1 MELTDTN
8 RSIDLIV
15 PITNVHLCCAKITLL
30 RSWGAALRG
39 GGQKWSTRGRALK
52 PRLESK
58 SKRTIPTERYQ
69 LLEKLLRFA
78 DLVVIAER
86 LHPIPF
92 RTRP

>member
-15 PITNVHLCCAKITLL
+15 PITNVHLYIAMRFENLWQLIKKV
-30 RSWGAALRG
+30 S
-39 GGQKWSTRGRALK
+39 LK
-52 PRLESK
+52 N
-58 SKRTIPTERYQ
+58 Q
-69 LLEKLLRFA
+69 FLEKLLRFA

>member
-30 RSWGAALRG
+30 RSRAQPSAGRPKVADARSRFKVRVKEQYQ
-39 GGQKWSTRGRALK
+39 QKDIR
-52 PRLESK
+52 
-58 SKRTIPTERYQ
+58 

>member
-15 PITNVHLCCAKITLL
+15 PITNVHLYIAMRFETFWQLMKKV
-30 RSWGAALRG
+30 S
-39 GGQKWSTRGRALK
+39 LK
-52 PRLESK
+52 N
-58 SKRTIPTERYQ
+58 Q
-69 LLEKLLRFA
+69 FLEKLLRFA

>member
-15 PITNVHLCCAKITLL
+15 PITNVHLYIAMRFETFWRLIK
-30 RSWGAALRG
+30 RVS
-39 GGQKWSTRGRALK
+39 LK
-52 PRLESK
+52 N
-58 SKRTIPTERYQ
+58 Q
-69 LLEKLLRFA
+69 FLEKLLRFA

>member
-15 PITNVHLCCAKITLL
+15 PITNVHLYIVIRFETLWQ
-30 RSWGAALRG
+30 SI
-39 GGQKWSTRGRALK
+39 KKVSLK
-52 PRLESK
+52 N
-58 SKRTIPTERYQ
+58 Q
-69 LLEKLLRFA
+69 FLEKLLRFA

>member
-15 PITNVHLCCAKITLL
+15 PITNVHLCRAKITLL

-39 GGQKWSTRGRALK
+39 GGQKWSTHGRALK

-58 SKRTIPTERYQ
+58 SKRTIPTERYS
-69 LLEKLLRFA
+69 A
-78 DLVVIAER
+78 S
-86 LHPIPF
+86 
-92 RTRP
+92 

>member
-15 PITNVHLCCAKITLL
+15 PITNVHLYIAVRFENLL
-30 RSWGAALRG
+30 QLIKKVS
-39 GGQKWSTRGRALK
+39 LK
-52 PRLESK
+52 N
-58 SKRTIPTERYQ
+58 Q
-69 LLEKLLRFA
+69 FLEKLLRFA